1 MQPDHVRA
9 VVTGGVS
16 GLGFAVAQHL
26 VRNGGKVV
34 LFDVAE
40 DKAAA
45 AVAELG
51 EANAR
56 YLRTDVTDEAVVR
69 ENIAAASGFL
79 GGLNVAVNCAG
90 ILGSGRVLGREG
102 AMPLKTFTSTVM
114 VNLVGSFNV
123 AKAAAEVMQHNAP
136 GEDGERGV
144 IINTASVAAYEG
156 QIGQAAYSA
165 SQGGVVGMT
174 LPMAREFARFG
185 DLHGTVLD
193 IVHEGLARSDIRF
206 QRSCAFHPGF
216 QLLALLAVQRVE
228 RLAVPERAD
237 ARLLRRYE
245 AMGDEHAGGGVQAN
259 GVQAL
264 AYRPNPVL
272 DVVRS
277 QVQIALELAEA
288 EHVER
293 APAAAQRPAIAT
305 RQRAGVHG
313 EIVALPRAQALLAC
327 APGGDIAGEV
337 VRAAAELVAAA
348 FDRLDQAFGRQPHQR
363 DAHGVLAD
371 VQFRGDGA
379 VPLPGGQ
386 QLEHFQ
392 FAVA

>member
-69 ENIAAASGFL
+69 ENVAAASGFL

-102 AMPLKTFTSTVM
+102 AMPLKQFTSTVM

-165 SQGGVVGMT
+165 SKGGVVGMT

-185 DLHGTVLD
+185 V
-193 IVHEGLARSDIRF
+193 
-206 QRSCAFHPGF
+206 
-216 QLLALLAVQRVE
+216 RV
-228 RLAVPERAD
+228 
-237 ARLLRRYE
+237 
-245 AMGDEHAGGGVQAN
+245 MT
-259 GVQAL
+259 
-264 AYRPNPVL
+264 
-272 DVVRS
+272 
-277 QVQIALELAEA
+277 I
-288 EHVER
+288 
-293 APAAAQRPAIAT
+293 
-305 RQRAGVHG
+305 
-313 EIVALPRAQALLAC
+313 
-327 APGGDIAGEV
+327 APGIFDTPMLQGMNEEIRASLGAQVPFPSRLGKPEEYAALVRHIVENEVLNGEV
-337 VRAAAELVAAA
+337 I
-348 FDRLDQAFGRQPHQR
+348 RLD
-363 DAHGVLAD
+363 
-371 VQFRGDGA
+371 GA
-379 VPLPGGQ
+379 IRMAPK
-386 QLEHFQ
+386 
-392 FAVA
+392 